1 MVSIGSRESSI
12 HYPTA
17 TAFYGDQGIHI
28 CDACCKGY
36 RCNAADCFN
45 LIRKSES
52 AIVSF
57 SLFTYI
63 SFYHVFCYCIVFT
76 IVYLEY
82 KKDS

>member
-28 CDACCKGY
+28 CDAFCKGY

-45 LIRKSES
+45 LRKSES

>member
-45 LIRKSES
+45 QS